1 MGTVFV
7 DNIKHQSSQG
17 SGTITIGASGE
28 TIKAASGAQNNIG
41 IGGCQMFI
49 LNAAYG
55 IVSADT
61 NELLTNWTDITDAS
75 FGGAGGGKIASLV
88 SHSSGTFSFS
98 ETGIYKINFHCY
110 GYLSSA
116 SSRYCAG
123 KIFSTTDNSTY
134 AERAS
139 GYFFIENNS
148 TCSST
153 ADATYI
159 LDVTDTTNVK
169 SRMYAIANN
178 AAVIINGSNTIG
190 QSYVTFTRLGDT

>member
-1 MGTVFV
+1 MSDIFV

-61 NELLTNWTDITDAS
+61 NELLTTWTDITNAS

-98 ETGIYKINFHCY
+98 ETGVYRIDFHCY
-110 GYLSSA
+110 GYVASA
-116 SSRYCAG
+116 TSRYCAG

-139 GYFFIENNS
+139 GYFSISNLG
-148 TCSST
+148 TTSSS

-178 AAVIINGSNTIG
+178 AAAVINGSNTIG
-190 QSYVTFTRLGDT
+190 LSYVTFTRLGDT